1 VRTPISPFP
10 QRIRGRGRSSIRNLL
25 FGSDLPHSA
34 PLPALCLSPACLQFV
49 KSATVVSATIVPLV
63 AVSIRI
69 FHSNR
74 ALISQFRGSFPCPPS
89 PCAKQRR
96 RTPPQNH
103 RPGRQ
108 ADQGFLADGGIK
120 PTLSV
125 DVSPGLEPY
134 KKEKRPLRLP
144 RLPGDVEDL
153 IRGSTLRLWWPLL
166 RQRHRPAQKLIRPPR
181 CHLLTV
187 GDDVARGFTWAR
199 ATRPRAGGTSFSPP
213 A

>member
-25 FGSDLPHSA
+25 FVTNLPHSA

-49 KSATVVSATIVPLV
+49 KSAAVGSAPMLPLD

-89 PCAKQRR
+89 ACAKQRR

-125 DVSPGLEPY
+125 DVSPGLELY

-144 RLPGDVEDL
+144 GDVEDL
-153 IRGSTLRLWWPLL
+153 ITGSRLSTLVASSPATPSA
-166 RQRHRPAQKLIRPPR
+166 RPEANPPAR
-181 CHLLTV
+181 CHLPIV
-187 GDDVARGFTWAR
+187 GDDVARGFTWAN
-199 ATRPRAGGTSFSPP
+199 ATRPRARRDQL
-213 A
+213 

>member
-25 FGSDLPHSA
+25 IVTDLPHSA

-49 KSATVVSATIVPLV
+49 KSATVVSATMLPLE
-63 AVSIRI
+63 AVRIRI

-74 ALISQFRGSFPCPPS
+74 ALLSQFRGSFPCRPS

-120 PTLSV
+120 PTPSV
-125 DVSPGLEPY
+125 DVSPGLELHK

-153 IRGSTLRLWWPLL
+153 ITGSTLSRLVASS
-166 RQRHRPAQKLIRPPR
+166 PATPSASPE
-181 CHLLTV
+181 
-187 GDDVARGFTWAR
+187 AN
-199 ATRPRAGGTSFSPP
+199 PP
-213 A
+213 ASLPSSDRLGRCARIHMGKRDSPARRRDQL